1 MNCAC
6 GMPLHYNSSMTEE
19 AINKLSNQLGE
30 FVEVKVEDRK
40 YKVQRH
46 YIALHG
52 IKAAELDELADRGIV
67 ERLP

>member
-1 MNCAC
+1 
-6 GMPLHYNSSMTEE
+6 MTEE